1 VIRIHAT
8 LDLLPTQKACQAAK
22 LKRMPT
28 PELLQVLD
36 QRRSVPSKQL
46 QAPGPDAQTLLRILR
61 SASRVPDHGKLV
73 PFRFIRIQGEAR
85 QAMGELLANRTLQKD
100 PSASTG
106 AVEKDR
112 GRFAYA
118 PVIVTVVASLRTG
131 HKVPLEEQ
139 WLTAGS
145 VCFALLQ
152 AAQACGFGAQWL
164 TGWAATDPVVCTEL
178 GLGPDERIAGFIHI
192 GTSAVDV
199 PERERPDAAALL
211 SDWHGRD

>member
-1 VIRIHAT
+1 
-8 LDLLPTQKACQAAK
+8 
-22 LKRMPT
+22 M
-28 PELLQVLD
+28 LQ
-36 QRRSVPSKQL
+36 
-46 QAPGPDAQTLLRILR
+46 

-73 PFRFIRIQGEAR
+73 PFRFIRIQGHAR
-85 QAMGELLANRTLQKD
+85 QAMGDLLANRTLQKD
-100 PSASTG
+100 PAVPAS

-112 GRFAYA
+112 GRFSHA
-118 PVIVTVVASLRTG
+118 PLIITVVANLQPG

-152 AAQACGFGAQWL
+152 AAQAYGFGAQWL
-164 TGWAATDPVVCTEL
+164 TGWAATDPVVSTAL

-192 GTSAVDV
+192 GTAAMEA

-211 SDWHGRD
+211 TDWVDGRA